1 MHGSEFDARPRGAAS
16 AARRTI
22 ALACATLLASA
33 CASTYQPWINEASA
47 PPAATAKEKPSS
59 KEKPSYWSAVG
70 GANNARDMYFV
81 VAFSGGGMRAAA
93 LAYGVLEALRDARF
107 DWDGRST
114 TLLDQVDVLSGVSGG
129 GLTAAYYAAYGA
141 QTFSAYK
148 RQFLLR
154 DFDSDLLSGAMAPET
169 SYRMSSPWFGRGNVL
184 AEQLDRV
191 LFHGMTYGQLRNDRS
206 GPTLFL
212 TATDLSLGTSFEF
225 TPDQFRLMCSDLRAV
240 PLAVAA
246 AASSAVPVVFAPI
259 TLKNYAGPCSSG
271 LPPGPQAAHPSFAQR
286 KIREYLAEQDT
297 YRDRA
302 LRPYIHLVDG
312 GLADNLGLR
321 RIAQDIEMAGGLG
334 PALEHGGA
342 TGVKKIIFLSV
353 DAERKNTFA
362 ADQSGDVPSLVA
374 MFHAI
379 EFGFLSHNT
388 TDTYDQFAQTMSGW
402 RSKIQA
408 DLRSGQGPFAPGVK
422 VYDIEVGL
430 RSYPEAAMRK
440 ALMDVPTSFAL
451 APAQVDETIA
461 AGPKILEANP
471 EYRRLLRDLEASA
484 DAPRLVG
491 AVESPRRSR
500 SRVGF
505 TRR

>member
-16 AARRTI
+16 GARRTI
-22 ALACATLLASA
+22 ALACVTLLVSA
-33 CASTYQPWINEASA
+33 CASTYQPWINQVSA
-47 PPAATAKEKPSS
+47 PPVAAA
-59 KEKPSYWSAVG
+59 KEKPSYWSAIG
-70 GANNARDMYFV
+70 GANNARDIYFV

-93 LAYGVLEALRDARF
+93 LAYGVLEALRDTRF
-107 DWDGRST
+107 DWNGRTT

-129 GLTAAYYAAYGA
+129 GMTAGYYAAYGA
-141 QTFSAYK
+141 QTFTAFK
-148 RQFLLR
+148 KQFLLR
-154 DFDSDLLSGAMAPET
+154 DFESDLLAGAVAPET

-191 LFHGMTYGQLRNDRS
+191 LFHGMTYGQLRDDRS

-225 TPDQFRLMCSDLRAV
+225 TPDQFRLMCSDLRSV

-246 AASSAVPVVFAPI
+246 AASSAVPVVFTPI
-259 TLKNYAGPCSSG
+259 TLKSYAGPCSSR
-271 LPPGPQAAHPSFAQR
+271 LPPGPHGAHPSFVQR
-286 KIREYLAEQDT
+286 KVREYLAEQET

-353 DAERKNTFA
+353 NAERKNTFA

-388 TDTYDQFAQTMSGW
+388 ADTYDQFAQTMSRW
-402 RSKIQA
+402 RSEIQA
-408 DLRSGQGPFAPGVK
+408 DLRSGQGPFAPDVE

-430 RSYPEAAMRK
+430 RSYPDPSMRK
-440 ALMDVPTSFAL
+440 ALLAVPTSFAL
-451 APAQVDETIA
+451 APVQVDETIA

-471 EYRRLLRDLEASA
+471 EFRRLLQDLRASA
-484 DAPRLVG
+484 VAPKLVG
-491 AVESPRRSR
+491 ALESSSHGR
-500 SRVGF
+500 SRVGLE
-505 TRR
+505 RQ